1 MTIKVASLF
10 RYPIKGLSPEP
21 MSQVQLEA
29 GHYFP
34 GDRIFAIE
42 NGRSGFDPLAPQFLP
57 KTRFLMLMK
66 HEQLAK
72 LTTHYQDASGELTLS
87 RQGEPEITF
96 AVRTE
101 AGRQALRDYLIA
113 FFKPKISVDPEILAA
128 PEGFRFTDSRRSGFV
143 SLLNLNSVRDLSRL
157 AGAEVDPLRFRANLH
172 FDGLPAWQEMQWV
185 GRSLHIGGAQLKIL
199 KAIDRCPATQVN
211 PLTAQRDLDMV
222 GLLEQNFGHNQCGVY
237 AKIIQSGSISTQDR
251 IELI

>member
-1 MTIKVASLF
+1 MTIKVETLY
-10 RYPIKGLSPEP
+10 RYPIKGLSPEQV
-21 MSQVQLEA
+21 SQVQVEA
-29 GHYFP
+29 GQYFP

-66 HEQLAK
+66 HEQLAR
-72 LTTHYQDASGELTLS
+72 LTTHYDEANGELTLAH
-87 RQGEPEITF
+87 QGERKITF
-96 AVRTE
+96 ALRAE

-113 FFKPKISVDPEILAA
+113 FFKPKINVDPQILAA

-172 FDGLPAWQEMQWV
+172 FDGLAAWQEMQW
-185 GRSLHIGGAQLKIL
+185 IGQKLQIGEAQLKIL
-199 KAIDRCPATQVN
+199 KAIDRCPATHVN

-222 GLLEQNFGHNQCGVY
+222 GLLEENFGHNQCGIY
-237 AKIIQSGSISTQDR
+237 AKIIQTGLISAQDQ